1 MILKKVTMLGAYGVG
16 KTCLVRR
23 FVTSL
28 FDEKY
33 LATIGVKVDE
43 KVVHLPDQ
51 NIKLLLW
58 DVAGAEKHFS
68 VPMSYIRGS
77 SGCLLVI
84 DGTRPDTFDRGLQL
98 WETVQN
104 ELGDLPFVVALNKVD
119 LLTDWRVDDA
129 MVAVLKERDMPV
141 MTSSAKTGEGVEE
154 AFQTLTKMLD

>member
-1 MILKKVTMLGAYGVG
+1 MIQKKVTMLGAYGVG
-16 KTCLVRR
+16 KTCLVQQ

-119 LLTDWRVDDA
+119 LLTDWRVDDT
-129 MVAVLKERDMPV
+129 MVGVLKERDMPV

-154 AFQTLTKMLD
+154 AFQTLTKMLV

>member
-1 MILKKVTMLGAYGVG
+1 MIQKKVTMLGAYGVG
-16 KTCLVRR
+16 KTCLVRQ

-33 LATIGVKVDE
+33 LSTIGVKVDE

-104 ELGDLPFVVALNKVD
+104 ELGDLPFVVTLNKVD
-119 LLTDWRVDDA
+119 LLTDWRVDDT
-129 MVAVLKERDMPV
+129 MVGVLKEKDMPV

-154 AFQTLTKMLD
+154 AFQTLTKMLV

>member
-1 MILKKVTMLGAYGVG
+1 MIQKKVTMLGAYGVG

-33 LATIGVKVDE
+33 LSTIGVKVDE

-104 ELGDLPFVVALNKVD
+104 ELGDLPFVVTLNKVD
-119 LLTDWRVDDA
+119 LLTDWRVDDT
-129 MVAVLKERDMPV
+129 MVGVLKEKDMPV

-154 AFQTLTKMLD
+154 VFQTLTKMLV

>member
-1 MILKKVTMLGAYGVG
+1 MIQRKVTMLGAYGVG

-43 KVVHLPDQ
+43 KIVHLPEQ
-51 NIKLLLW
+51 SMRLLLW

-84 DGTRPDTFDRGLQL
+84 DGTQPDTFDLGLQL
-98 WETVQN
+98 WATVQH
-104 ELGDLPFVVALNKVD
+104 ELGALPFVVALNKVD
-119 LLTDWRVDDA
+119 LLTDWCVDDPMLEA
-129 MVAVLKERDMPV
+129 LKERDIPV
-141 MTSSAKTGEGVEE
+141 MRSSAKTGEGVEE
-154 AFQTLTKMLD
+154 AFHTLTNMLV

>member
-1 MILKKVTMLGAYGVG
+1 MIQKKVTMLGAYGVG
-16 KTCLVRR
+16 KTCLVRQ

-33 LATIGVKVDE
+33 LSTIGVKVDE

-119 LLTDWRVDDA
+119 LLTDWRVDDT
-129 MVAVLKERDMPV
+129 MVGVLKEKDMPV

-154 AFQTLTKMLD
+154 AFQTLTKMLV

>member
-1 MILKKVTMLGAYGVG
+1 MIQHKVTMLGAYGVG

-28 FDEKY
+28 YDEKY

-43 KVVHLPDQ
+43 KIVDLSEQ
-51 NIKLLLW
+51 SMKLLLW

-84 DGTRPDTFDRGLQL
+84 DGTQPDTFDLGLQL
-98 WETVQN
+98 WNTVQE
-104 ELGDLPFVVALNKVD
+104 ELGALPVVVALNKID
-119 LLTDWRVDDA
+119 LLTDWSVD
-129 MVAVLKERDMPV
+129 ERILR
-141 MTSSAKTGEGVEE
+141 S
-154 AFQTLTKMLD
+154 

>member
-1 MILKKVTMLGAYGVG
+1 MIQHKVTMLGAYGVG

-23 FVTSL
+23 FVTSM

-51 NIKLLLW
+51 SMRLLLW

-77 SGCLLVI
+77 SGCVLVI
-84 DGTRPDTFDRGLQL
+84 DGTQPDTFDVGLQL
-98 WETVQN
+98 WETVQD
-104 ELGDLPFVVALNKVD
+104 ELCALPFVVLLNKMD
-119 LLTDWRVDDA
+119 LNSHWSVDDIMLEA
-129 MVAVLKERDMPV
+129 LKERDLPAMR
-141 MTSSAKTGEGVEE
+141 SSAKTGEGVEE
-154 AFQTLTKMLD
+154 AFHALTNMLV

>member
-1 MILKKVTMLGAYGVG
+1 MIQHKVTMLGAYGVG

-28 FDEKY
+28 YDEKY

-43 KVVHLPDQ
+43 KIVHLPAQ
-51 NIKLLLW
+51 SLRLLLW

-84 DGTRPDTFDRGLQL
+84 DGTQPDSFNVGLQL
-98 WETVQN
+98 WDTVQD
-104 ELGDLPFVVALNKVD
+104 ELGALPFVVALNKMD
-119 LLTDWRVDDA
+119 LLQDWSVDNTMLEA
-129 MVAVLKERDMPV
+129 LMERHIPV
-141 MTSSAKTGEGVEE
+141 MKSSAKTGEGVEE
-154 AFQTLTKMLD
+154 AFYRLATMLV

>member
-1 MILKKVTMLGAYGVG
+1 MIQKKVTMLGAYGVG
-16 KTCLVRR
+16 KTCLVRQ

-51 NIKLLLW
+51 SIKLLLW
-58 DVAGAEKHFS
+58 DVAGAEKYFS

-84 DGTRPDTFDRGLQL
+84 DGTRPDTFDHGVQL

-104 ELGDLPFVVALNKVD
+104 ELGALPFVVALNKVD
-119 LLTDWRVDDA
+119 LLTDWKVDDA
-129 MVAVLKERDMPV
+129 MVGALKERDMPV

-154 AFQTLTKMLD
+154 AFQTLTQMLG